1 MFKTTRGLIL
11 REVKYKEADRILTV
25 LTEDMGK
32 ITVKARGALRK
43 GSKLSAAT
51 QSLVFSEL
59 TMFENKSK
67 WSVNE
72 GSTIEEFK
80 GLRSDIAALS
90 LASYIAECIEAL
102 ATEEQPEPQ
111 LLRLAL
117 NSLYAL
123 SYDLYPQQHIKAA
136 FELRLM
142 SISGYEPE
150 LSVCAQCGDGME
162 QGGYFVPSHGCVLCR
177 ECMDRI
183 AAPKLKISAATIQAM
198 RYIVSAEPKKLLSFS
213 LSDEAAKELYKA
225 SEEYLTVQTERKFQT
240 LDYWKKVKS

>member
-1 MFKTTRGLIL
+1 MFKTTKGLIL

-59 TMFENKSK
+59 TMFENKNK

-72 GSTIEEFK
+72 GSTVEEFK
-80 GLRSDIAALS
+80 GLRCDIAALS
-90 LASYIAECIEAL
+90 LASYIAECCEAL
-102 ATEEQPEPQ
+102 ATEEQPEPE

-123 SYDLYPQQHIKAA
+123 SYELHSQEHIKAA

-142 SISGYEPE
+142 GISGYEPE
-150 LSVCAQCGDGME
+150 LSRCAVCGDE
-162 QGGYFVPSHGCVLCR
+162 LSDGGFFVLSQGCVLCR
-177 ECMDRI
+177 ECMDKI
-183 AAPKLKISAATIQAM
+183 PAPKLRIGRGALEAM
-198 RYIVSAEPKKLLSFS
+198 RYILASESKKLMSFS
-213 LSDEAAKELYKA
+213 VSEDAEKELYKA
-225 SEEYLTVQTERKFQT
+225 AEEYLLVQTERKFST
-240 LDYWKKVKS
+240 LDYWKKVK